1 MESERTM
8 ALLRQP
14 THGVASERGL
24 QWQRHNV
31 EGAANRRRKE
41 TPVMAPKAKPDPALV
56 AWAKELRQAVILE
69 EKLKQL
75 REMQNAPPPTAPTKA
90 RGRKQPP
97 KKREAKKP
105 R

>member
-1 MESERTM
+1 M

-14 THGVASERGL
+14 THGVANERVL

-31 EGAANRRRKE
+31 GGAANRRRKE
-41 TPVMAPKAKPDPALV
+41 TTVMAPNPKPDAALV
-56 AWAKELRQAVILE
+56 AWAKELRQAAILE
-69 EKLKQL
+69 GKLKQL
-75 REMQNAPPPTAPTKA
+75 REMQNAPPPKAPTKA